1 MLYWFRTPPG
11 VKVGRAALD
20 DDAMRRIEE
29 QNPELEFDWPRIMK
43 GQGSPPT
50 EPRAPA
56 TNGDVRRPRP
66 HESPRPSQAA
76 PEEPRVESSPRVE
89 STRPEEEPAPPEEQV
104 VARERR
110 EEPLQVVPA
119 DVVIPAHDKLGVEGV
134 QRLRHRYAEIVM
146 RIGERVS
153 DPVRRDEL
161 KAHAERLN
169 PDTWTTPEDVSSAL
183 EQYESVLASVRE
195 VVGRR
200 RRRRRRGR
208 GGEARTAELNGQ
220 PAGDSGEAEKAA
232 EPDDLG
238 PDDTDP
244 DEV

>member
-1 MLYWFRTPPG
+1 M
-11 VKVGRAALD
+11 KVGRAALD
-20 DDAMRRIEE
+20 DDAMRRIEA
-29 QNPELEFDWPRIMK
+29 QNPDVEFDWPRIMK

-66 HESPRPSQAA
+66 HESPRPPQAA

-89 STRPEEEPAPPEEQV
+89 STIQSTPLEEEPAPPQEQAV
-104 VARERR
+104 VRERR

-119 DVVIPAHDKLGVEGV
+119 NVVIPAHDKLGVEGV

-208 GGEARTAELNGQ
+208 GSEARTAELSGQ
-220 PAGDSGEAEKAA
+220 PPGDSGEAEKAA

-244 DEV
+244 DDV